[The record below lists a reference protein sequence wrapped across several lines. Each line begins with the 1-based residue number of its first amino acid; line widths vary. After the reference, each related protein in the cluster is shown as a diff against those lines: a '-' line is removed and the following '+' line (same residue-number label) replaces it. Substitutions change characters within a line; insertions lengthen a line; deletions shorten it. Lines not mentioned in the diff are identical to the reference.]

1 MPTKNQLVTAAI
13 AVAAIVAIKK
23 FWPTNPLGL

>member
-1 MPTKNQLVTAAI
+1 MNKSEIKTALI
-13 AVAAIVAIKK
+13 AVLIVVAIKK